1 MTLSQQGT
9 QGYDRIGVL
18 SRLKKGLLLCTIP
31 VKIFAIDKDLV
42 PYKGRSTWKQYMP
55 KSQYVEV

>member
-31 VKIFAIDKDLV
+31 VKNVQLT
-42 PYKGRSTWKQYMP
+42 RTWFPTKECQH
-55 KSQYVEV
+55 